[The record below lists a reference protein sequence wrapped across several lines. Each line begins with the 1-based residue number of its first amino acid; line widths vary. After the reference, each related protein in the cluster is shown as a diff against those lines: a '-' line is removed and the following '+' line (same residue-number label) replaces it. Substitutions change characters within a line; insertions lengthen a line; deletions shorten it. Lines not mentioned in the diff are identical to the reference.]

1 MDGVGRGVVLRDGHT
16 RQSPH
21 RVIVGSHTVSC
32 NIMQFL
38 TDNSMYVAA
47 IIATVI
53 LVGILLYISRVDA
66 RLRKLEREE
75 K

>member
-1 MDGVGRGVVLRDGHT
+1 
-16 RQSPH
+16 
-21 RVIVGSHTVSC
+21 
-32 NIMQFL
+32 MQFL
-38 TDNSMYVAA
+38 SDNSMYVAA

-66 RLRKLEREE
+66 RLRRLEREE